1 MCSRISWCIGRSY
14 FSENFREITSNMTD
28 INRDYINIRYLR
40 IVKNLEESTKRST
53 FYYYLLSSIVTLGSI
68 LVPSLISI
76 QDRAFK
82 FNATD
87 SEKTQHSN
95 YIYWTVWIISI
106 LVTLSNAFIKLLR
119 FDQTC
124 ISRIL
129 RLNQLRSEGIMYVTK
144 TDMYAYLSDTERF
157 DKFVTAVEKLKNL
170 QLHQEFTQNN
180 EFVRELRVR
189 PIADD
194 NIITML

>member
-1 MCSRISWCIGRSY
+1 MCSRISWCFGKSY
-14 FSENFREITSNMTD
+14 FSENFREITSNLTD
-28 INRDYINIRYLR
+28 INRDYINLRYLR
-40 IVKNLEESTKRST
+40 VVKNLEESTKRAT
-53 FYYYLLSSIVTLGSI
+53 FYYYLLSSVVTLGSI

-87 SEKTQHSN
+87 SEKTEHSN

-144 TDMYAYLSDTERF
+144 TDVYAHISDTERF

-180 EFVRELRVR
+180 EFVRELRAA
-189 PIADD
+189 PTADD

>member
-14 FSENFREITSNMTD
+14 FSENFREITSNLTD
-28 INRDYINIRYLR
+28 LNREYINIRYLR
-40 IVKNLEESTKRST
+40 MVKNLEESTKRAT

-76 QDRAFK
+76 QDRTFK

-87 SEKTQHSN
+87 NEKTEHSN

-144 TDMYAYLSDTERF
+144 TDVYAHLSDTERF
-157 DKFVTAVEKLKNL
+157 DKFVTAIEKLKNL

-180 EFVRELRVR
+180 EFVREIRVA
-189 PIADD
+189 PTADD
-194 NIITML
+194 NTITML